1 MRSLPVSGPGRWESG
16 TRLWTTAPSCPCISS
31 GRPGGDR
38 PILRIG
44 LSRSSPLDHYWLG
57 QCIAQSV
64 EALDR
69 CAVFIASGELS
80 HKLREDGPYGFAPE
94 GPEFDRQITEAMA
107 AGDFLRFLTM
117 DPTLCDRA
125 AECGLRSFQI
135 MAGALDGL
143 AMESKLLSYEGV
155 TGVGYGVATFTV
167 TGPDEDRRFGER
179 CAELERT
186 RLAEKKVSEDAWV
199 KLARLSLETF
209 VKTGKR
215 LKRLPGGLPAEMTAQ
230 TAGPS
235 SSSMSTA
242 NSEAASAPPGQLPRA
257 WPGRSCRTP
266 FPPAPGIPVFHR

>member
-1 MRSLPVSGPGRWESG
+1 MAILGAVIVPHPPLIIPTVGRGRGQEVQTTIDAYRTTAKQVAVWEPEVLIITSPHQVMYADYFHISPGRGAAGDMSAFGAPQPGRWESG

-107 AGDFLRFLTM
+107 AGDLLRSLTM
-117 DPTLCDRA
+117 DPALCDRA

-186 RLAEKKVSEDAWV
+186 RLAEKKVSEDAWD
-199 KLARLSLETF
+199 R
-209 VKTGKR
+209 
-215 LKRLPGGLPAEMTAQ
+215 
-230 TAGPS
+230 
-235 SSSMSTA
+235 
-242 NSEAASAPPGQLPRA
+242 
-257 WPGRSCRTP
+257 
-266 FPPAPGIPVFHR
+266 